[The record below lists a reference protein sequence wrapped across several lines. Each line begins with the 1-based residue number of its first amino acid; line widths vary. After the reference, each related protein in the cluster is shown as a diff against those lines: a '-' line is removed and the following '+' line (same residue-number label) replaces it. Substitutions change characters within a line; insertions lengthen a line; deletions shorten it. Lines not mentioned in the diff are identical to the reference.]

1 MWCDNRPII
10 EEWNPIHG
18 HVIERELDICKV
30 NTHIEVYVV
39 LDNEP
44 PIATVHCQFHVHE
57 VLSCV
62 RWGQMN
68 DELIDEPLAL
78 RMFDEIS
85 HSLAESY
92 TVCVPTQMLYV
103 IERLESL

>member
-1 MWCDNRPII
+1 MWCDDRPII
-10 EEWNPIHG
+10 EEWNPVHG
-18 HVIERELDICKV
+18 HVIERELDICQI
-30 NTHIEVYVV
+30 NTDIEVYVV
-39 LDNEP
+39 FDDEP
-44 PIATVHCQFHVHE
+44 SIAAVHCQFHVHE
-57 VLSCV
+57 VLSSV
-62 RWGQMN
+62 IWGQMD

-92 TVCVPTQMLYV
+92 TVCVPAQMLYV